1 MQADQLGG
9 VRQRAS
15 EHSFQPLRM
24 AQDACLLYG
33 MAVYWVRMIFIEA
46 TTFSKLLPKYLTDE
60 EYRTLQTYL
69 MQKPDAG
76 DLVRGSGGVR
86 KVRWAPEGKG
96 KSGGIRVIYYWKRPD
111 HEIWMLTIYSKS
123 ERSTIP
129 GHVLKQ
135 IAEAIDY
142 E

>member
-1 MQADQLGG
+1 MPYTLISM
-9 VRQRAS
+9 V
-15 EHSFQPLRM
+15 
-24 AQDACLLYG
+24 
-33 MAVYWVRMIFIEA
+33 FIE
-46 TTFSKLLPKYLTDE
+46 TSLFTKILSDYLNDE
-60 EYRTLQTYL
+60 EYRGLQVYL

-76 DLVRGSGGVR
+76 DIVKGSGGVR

-96 KSGGIRVIYYWKRPD
+96 KSGGVRVIYYWKRPD

-123 ERSTIP
+123 EQSTIP

-135 IAEAIDY
+135 IAEAIND